1 MVRDLRTHP
10 IRSFIACGFLVV
22 ATASGLLADVSGSI
36 LGSVTDTSGGVL
48 PGAEIVATNLET
60 NLTQATR
67 SDTLGQY
74 RILALPAGKYK
85 VEASLRGFQKFLV
98 TAIDLTVNGQRR
110 VDVVMQ
116 VGAVEQQVEVNAAAV
131 QVESTNSQLGDVVEE
146 RRMVALPLNGRSYTD
161 LLGLQAGVAPATAG
175 TISQDRP
182 VSGGLNAG
190 NISVNGGRESA
201 NAFLVNGGDVSE
213 GRNMGTAIIPNIDA
227 VAEFRLITH
236 SFDAEYG
243 RFSGAVMNA
252 ITKSGTNGLHG
263 SAFEFLRN
271 DDLDAKNFFDPVK
284 GAFKRNQFGYA
295 IGGPAIKN
303 KVFWFT
309 DYQGTREVRGIST
322 GLLQLPTI
330 PQRSGNFAPS
340 AFADNAGNPA
350 TVNGPYWAQMLSGRL
365 GYTVTSGE
373 PYSFAGCNSTGAC
386 VFPGGVIPT
395 RGFAPTATPLM
406 KYIPAPNTGAD
417 ILTTA
422 GLNQPTRDDKAAQRV
437 DVLNK
442 KTGNWFIYYI
452 FDDST
457 VTTPFSVAAAF
468 RDFQV
473 QHPPGRNREY

>member
-1 MVRDLRTHP
+1 MIRDFRTHP
-10 IRSFIACGFLVV
+10 IRAFLACGFLVV
-22 ATASGLLADVSGSI
+22 ATASGLRADVSGSI

-60 NLTQATR
+60 NLTQGTR

-74 RILALPAGKYK
+74 RFLALPAGKYK

-213 GRNMGTAIIPNIDA
+213 GRNMGTAMIPNIDA

-252 ITKSGTNGLHG
+252 IYQVGNERTAWLRVRV
-263 SAFEFLRN
+263 SA
-271 DDLDAKNFFDPVK
+271 
-284 GAFKRNQFGYA
+284 Q
-295 IGGPAIKN
+295 
-303 KVFWFT
+303 
-309 DYQGTREVRGIST
+309 
-322 GLLQLPTI
+322 
-330 PQRSGNFAPS
+330 
-340 AFADNAGNPA
+340 
-350 TVNGPYWAQMLSGRL
+350 
-365 GYTVTSGE
+365 
-373 PYSFAGCNSTGAC
+373 
-386 VFPGGVIPT
+386 
-395 RGFAPTATPLM
+395 
-406 KYIPAPNTGAD
+406 
-417 ILTTA
+417 
-422 GLNQPTRDDKAAQRV
+422 
-437 DVLNK
+437 
-442 KTGNWFIYYI
+442 
-452 FDDST
+452 
-457 VTTPFSVAAAF
+457 
-468 RDFQV
+468 
-473 QHPPGRNREY
+473 